1 MRLVTVN
8 VNRNE
13 NCGDMNLTVIKKM
26 KYIHLYTYDFGV
38 KFDFSSW
45 DLLKMAISPGSRV
58 LEDCAGQ
65 SDTLRYVVWGKWP
78 KLYQAMLSWSRG
90 KKKHFIAFKSPLRII
105 NFN

>member
-8 VNRNE
+8 VNSNE
-13 NCGDMNLTVIKKM
+13 NCGDMNLTVKK
-26 KYIHLYTYDFGV
+26 KCLYTYDFGV
-38 KFDFSSW
+38 KYDFSSW
-45 DLLKMAISPGSRV
+45 DLLKMTISLGSRV

-65 SDTLRYVVWGKWP
+65 SDTLRSVVWGKWP

-90 KKKHFIAFKSPLRII
+90 KKKHLIAFKSPQSII